1 MSFHKNTRKEDLIN
15 VLKEIGEQATSKETI
30 IELKTKLGKSAAFKD
45 DPDFVI
51 NLLNLSVE
59 DRQAKAERQL
69 QETNSQLELEKIKLQ
84 QIEREIEL
92 QKALAEGQATQQSSK
107 GDTNNLENLIKSV
120 KTLTIQIP
128 TKTENFGLF
137 FQSLE
142 RSFRVKNVPENLK
155 AEILI
160 NILGER
166 AHNILLYIKDDEIK
180 EYNFVKSLILREFQ
194 PTAQECLL
202 NFRKAKR
209 QADETHVQF
218 ATRLS
223 AMFKYYLKIRNVV
236 DFKSLVDLMIS
247 DEFLDTLEPET
258 ASHVKIMQADQ
269 WMTPDE
275 LGKACDIFFISKN
288 RSLHDSRKP
297 PNTFKSKNED
307 ACSKNRANMGYTNQ
321 FQRQFPKHNQSVR
334 SDKTVSCYIC
344 GGPHFARNCTKK
356 TMNSEKRNTDT
367 GHAVNQIETSISNQN
382 NFLFDE
388 LQYVDVM
395 VDKIPLRA
403 TLDSGANSVIINSK
417 YRRRLMNVYDVSHI
431 SNSGI
436 RDKVQTLIKNYC
448 PNKTETTALK
458 MKIILS
464 DEKPIAQRSR
474 RLSLPEKREVEK
486 QIDEWLEQG
495 IIRESCSDF
504 SSPVV
509 VCKKKDGTMRLC
521 IDYRKLNKKIVKDR
535 YPLPIIEEVLDK
547 LGNGEIFTTLDLK
560 NAFFHVNVDEASR
573 KYTAFVT
580 ETGQYEF
587 LKVPFGLSISSN
599 YFQRYINYVFRE
611 LLRDDT
617 LIIYLD
623 DIIIPATDEK
633 EACKKLARVLET
645 ASRYGIE
652 LNLKKCQ
659 FLQGKIN
666 FLGHVIQNG
675 IIQPSAEKTVSV
687 CNFPEPKNAKDVQ
700 SFLGL
705 TGYFRKYIPSYAMIA
720 RPLSDLLRGT
730 NPFEFG
736 HAQKVAFQNL
746 KNALSSEP
754 PYCIFLRKELN

>member
-1 MSFHKNTRKEDLIN
+1 MSFHKNTRKENLIN
-15 VLKEIGEQATSKETI
+15 VLKEIGEQATSKETM
-30 IELKTKLGKSAAFKD
+30 IELKTKLEKSAAFKD

-59 DRQAKAERQL
+59 DRQAKTERQL

-92 QKALAEGQATQQSSK
+92 QKALAEGRATQQSSK

-166 AHNILLYIKDDEIK
+166 AHNVLLYIKDDEIK
-180 EYNFVKSLILREFQ
+180 EYDLVKSLILREFQ

-202 NFRKAKR
+202 SFRKAKR

-247 DEFLDTLEPET
+247 DKFLDTLEPET
-258 ASHVKIMQADQ
+258 ASHIKIMQADQ

-288 RSLHDSRKP
+288 RSLHDSRN
-297 PNTFKSKNED
+297 PNTFKSKND
-307 ACSKNRANMGYTNQ
+307 DVYSKNRANMGDTNQ
-321 FQRQFPKHNQSVR
+321 FQRKFPKHNQSIR
-334 SDKTVSCYIC
+334 ADKTVSCYIC

-382 NFLFDE
+382 DFLFNE
-388 LQYVDVM
+388 LQYVDVI
-395 VDKIPLRA
+395 VDEIPLRA

-417 YRRRLMNVYDVSHI
+417 YVSEGKRIHSQIVLTSCFGEKRSANVSEFTISLKGGEKKKILAAVCRIEAAILLPSKVFEFLKSGAEEAGSTNASCTSVCLRNETGGENDVDLTGGVTNSGKITDGSNLFLLKVSETFDECLYDVSHI

-486 QIDEWLEQG
+486 QIDECLEQG

-521 IDYRKLNKKIVKDR
+521 IDYRKLNK
-535 YPLPIIEEVLDK
+535 
-547 LGNGEIFTTLDLK
+547 N
-560 NAFFHVNVDEASR
+560 
-573 KYTAFVT
+573 TA
-580 ETGQYEF
+580 
-587 LKVPFGLSISSN
+587 
-599 YFQRYINYVFRE
+599 
-611 LLRDDT
+611 
-617 LIIYLD
+617 
-623 DIIIPATDEK
+623 
-633 EACKKLARVLET
+633 
-645 ASRYGIE
+645 
-652 LNLKKCQ
+652 LN
-659 FLQGKIN
+659 
-666 FLGHVIQNG
+666 
-675 IIQPSAEKTVSV
+675 
-687 CNFPEPKNAKDVQ
+687 
-700 SFLGL
+700 
-705 TGYFRKYIPSYAMIA
+705 
-720 RPLSDLLRGT
+720 
-730 NPFEFG
+730 
-736 HAQKVAFQNL
+736 
-746 KNALSSEP
+746 
-754 PYCIFLRKELN
+754 